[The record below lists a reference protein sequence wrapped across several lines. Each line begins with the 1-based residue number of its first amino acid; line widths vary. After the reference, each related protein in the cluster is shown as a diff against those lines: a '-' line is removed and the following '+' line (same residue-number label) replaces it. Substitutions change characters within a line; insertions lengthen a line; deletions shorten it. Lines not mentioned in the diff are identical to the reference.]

1 MFLGMVRWP
10 RVGPWRWRIVLRPVP
25 PLSSASTSD
34 HRKATFLLGRRIY
47 FLGGCWY
54 INFEAKYTSATWE
67 HFDQVAHFQTGK
79 PMALCRRCGKALPHP
94 SSTSNGSKS
103 LAAHLSSRACRVAGQ
118 KESTQ
123 QDIQQSLQLSVYY
136 IS

>member
-1 MFLGMVRWP
+1 MFVGMVRWP

-54 INFEAKYTSATWE
+54 IVVVPSGAPSIFDIEIGKCSTVSLACPHAHWSVSAT
-67 HFDQVAHFQTGK
+67 
-79 PMALCRRCGKALPHP
+79 LIR
-94 SSTSNGSKS
+94 
-103 LAAHLSSRACRVAGQ
+103 
-118 KESTQ
+118 
-123 QDIQQSLQLSVYY
+123 
-136 IS
+136 

>member
-1 MFLGMVRWP
+1 MFVGMVRWP

-54 INFEAKYTSATWE
+54 IVVVPSGAPSIFDIEIGSA
-67 HFDQVAHFQTGK
+67 
-79 PMALCRRCGKALPHP
+79 PR
-94 SSTSNGSKS
+94 S
-103 LAAHLSSRACRVAGQ
+103 LLLVHMHTDLTLRH
-118 KESTQ
+118 
-123 QDIQQSLQLSVYY
+123 
-136 IS
+136 